1 MAASAI
7 FAAMNAALP
16 RIPWVLCLALAC
28 ASGGT
33 APRTSVL
40 AIRDVT
46 VWDGTGA
53 PPAPHRTVL
62 VRGDRIAEVG
72 PAAEVAI
79 PAGSTLVDGRGRF
92 LMPGLVDMHVHALW
106 DPSVPPVFFP
116 LFVAHGVT
124 TVRDMGG
131 LLDLLPPTRAALADG
146 SLLGPRLVASGAI
159 LDGPAPVH
167 AEVSIAVG
175 TAEEAAAAVDSVAAA
190 GADFVKVYTLLP
202 ADAFDAAVAAARRRG
217 LSVSGHAPGEAGPV
231 AAAAAG
237 MRTIEHLMSELGG
250 YCEQDRPE
258 ECGATLAAFREH
270 GTFQV
275 PALVLQGQSE
285 AAELCGDPRL
295 RGLPPAVLAYWFDGA
310 DGPPDCD
317 RATSTGDLYRPA
329 VPPEA
334 WIVPLLR
341 DAGIP
346 ILAGTDTGVPFSIP
360 GWSLHDELGLLVE
373 AGLSPAEALLAATRD
388 AARALDLD
396 GEIGTIRP
404 GHLADLLLLRAD
416 PVVDIDNTRRIE
428 SVVLRG
434 RLLSRAELDSILDR

>member
-1 MAASAI
+1 
-7 FAAMNAALP
+7 MNAALP
-16 RIPWVLCLALAC
+16 RMAWVLCLALAC
-28 ASGGT
+28 ASGG
-33 APRTSVL
+33 ASPQSPFL

-53 PPAPHRTVL
+53 PPVPHRTVL
-62 VRGDRIAEVG
+62 VRGDRIVEVG
-72 PAAEVAI
+72 AAGEVAI

-116 LFVAHGVT
+116 LFVANGVT

-131 LLDLLPPTRAALADG
+131 LLDLLSPTRASLADG
-146 SLLGPRLVASGAI
+146 SLLGPRLIASGAI

-175 TAEEAAAAVDSVAAA
+175 TPDEAVAAVDSVVAA

-202 ADAFDAAVAAARRRG
+202 TDAFDAAVAAARRRG
-217 LSVSGHAPGEAGPV
+217 LPVSGHAPGEVGAV

-237 MRTIEHLMSELGG
+237 MRTIEHLMSELGS
-250 YCEQDRPE
+250 YCEEAQPE
-258 ECGATLAAFREH
+258 ECGAALAAFREH

-275 PALVLQGQSE
+275 PTLVLQGQSE

-295 RGLPPAVLAYWFDGA
+295 RGLPPALLAYWFDGA
-310 DGPPDCD
+310 DGPPDCHP
-317 RATSTGDLYRPA
+317 ATSTGDRYRPA
-329 VPPEA
+329 LPPEA

-341 DAGIP
+341 DAGVP

-360 GWSLHDELGLLVE
+360 GWSLHDELDLLVA

-396 GEIGTIRP
+396 SEIGTIRP
-404 GHLADLLLLRAD
+404 GRVADLLLLRAD
-416 PVVDIDNTRRIE
+416 PLADIESTRRIE
-428 SVVLRG
+428 AVVLRG
-434 RLLSRAELDSILDR
+434 RLLRRAELDSILDR